1 MAKDEEADLF
11 DYFDPLLSPHAYPNG
26 VSPDNRPIEDE
37 IPNEKREKPL
47 VVRRTGAEVQRKAK
61 DDEEPDLF
69 DYFDPL
75 LSPHAY
81 PNGISPD
88 KKPIEDKIPNEE
100 REKPV
105 VMRSAMSDVCASNV
119 FDPTLSPHAY
129 PKGTPSAIVG
139 DKDAVVNSVPRVGI
153 LLVDHGSRNMASNE
167 RLQQLARSYQ
177 RTVESHVIVKACHM
191 EIANPTIPEG
201 LEALLKEGVEEIVCH
216 PYFLSPDGRH
226 VSEDIPE
233 IVKGAIESL
242 NIEIPVITTEPVG
255 ANMDRMV
262 GIIQSIVEENSQLL
276 GKKA

>member
-1 MAKDEEADLF
+1 MTK
-11 DYFDPLLSPHAYPNG
+11 
-26 VSPDNRPIEDE
+26 
-37 IPNEKREKPL
+37 
-47 VVRRTGAEVQRKAK
+47 
-61 DDEEPDLF
+61 DEEPDLF

-81 PNGISPD
+81 PDGISPD
-88 KKPIEDKIPNEE
+88 KKPIEDEIPNEE

-105 VMRSAMSDVCASNV
+105 IVRSAQAEVCPSQV

-139 DKDAVVNSVPRVGI
+139 DKDAVVKRVSRVGI
-153 LLVDHGSRNMASNE
+153 LLVDHGSRNKASNE

-177 RTVESHVIVKACHM
+177 RTVESHVVVKACHM

-226 VSEDIPE
+226 VSEDIPA

-242 NIEIPVITTEPVG
+242 NIEIPVITTEPIG

-262 GIIQSIVEENSQLL
+262 GIIQSIVKENSPLL
-276 GKKA
+276 GKNA

>member
-1 MAKDEEADLF
+1 MAKDD
-11 DYFDPLLSPHAYPNG
+11 
-26 VSPDNRPIEDE
+26 
-37 IPNEKREKPL
+37 
-47 VVRRTGAEVQRKAK
+47 
-61 DDEEPDLF
+61 EPDLF

-88 KKPIEDKIPNEE
+88 QKPIEDEIPNEE

-105 VMRSAMSDVCASNV
+105 ILRSAQADEVSPSQV

-139 DKDAVVNSVPRVGI
+139 DKDAAVKSVPRVGI
-153 LLVDHGSRNMASNE
+153 LLVDHGSRNKASND

-191 EIANPTIPEG
+191 EIARPTIPEG

-262 GIIQSIVEENSQLL
+262 GIIQSIVEEHSQLL
-276 GKKA
+276 GKNT

>member
-1 MAKDEEADLF
+1 MAK
-11 DYFDPLLSPHAYPNG
+11 
-26 VSPDNRPIEDE
+26 
-37 IPNEKREKPL
+37 
-47 VVRRTGAEVQRKAK
+47 
-61 DDEEPDLF
+61 DEEPDLF

-88 KKPIEDKIPNEE
+88 QKPIEDEIPNEE

-105 VMRSAMSDVCASNV
+105 ILRSAQADEVSPSQV

-139 DKDAVVNSVPRVGI
+139 DKDAAVKSVPRVGI
-153 LLVDHGSRNMASNE
+153 LLVDHGSRNEASND

-177 RTVESHVIVKACHM
+177 RTVESHVIVRACHM
-191 EIANPTIPEG
+191 EIARPTIPEG

-233 IVKGAIESL
+233 IMKVAIESL

-262 GIIQSIVEENSQLL
+262 GIIQSIVEEHSQLL
-276 GKKA
+276 GKNT

>member
-1 MAKDEEADLF
+1 MAK
-11 DYFDPLLSPHAYPNG
+11 
-26 VSPDNRPIEDE
+26 
-37 IPNEKREKPL
+37 
-47 VVRRTGAEVQRKAK
+47 
-61 DDEEPDLF
+61 DEEPDLF

-88 KKPIEDKIPNEE
+88 QKPIKDEIPNEE

-105 VMRSAMSDVCASNV
+105 ILRSAQADEVSPSQV

-139 DKDAVVNSVPRVGI
+139 DKDAAVKSVPRVGI
-153 LLVDHGSRNMASNE
+153 LLVDHGSRNEASND

-191 EIANPTIPEG
+191 EIARPTIPEG

-233 IVKGAIESL
+233 IMKGAIESL

-262 GIIQSIVEENSQLL
+262 GIIQSIVEEHSQLL
-276 GKKA
+276 GKNT